1 MKKLAILIATLLIVC
16 LMACACGTV
25 EETSTP
31 DSTPEST
38 QTQTSTPA
46 SEAPKS
52 EAPTSQAPTSQAP
65 TSQAPSTPSTPS
77 AGGSTVKF
85 DTIVANTTN
94 SKGADAF
101 TGEFNG
107 LTITAA
113 DVKVSSG
120 KTAKSGSLNG
130 TVFTGNYLQLGK
142 NGSAT
147 NKCISFTASQTGTVE
162 IYANCGSSG
171 VEAGVLYFGSES
183 VSTVKNSQL
192 DAFTF
197 SVTAGT
203 TYTLYAGAAGSINV
217 FAIVGI

>member
-31 DSTPEST
+31 DSTSEST
-38 QTQTSTPA
+38 QTQT

-52 EAPTSQAPTSQAP
+52 EAPKSEAP

-120 KTAKSGSLNG
+120 KAAKSGSLNG
-130 TVFTGNYLQLGK
+130 TTFTGNYLQLGK

-183 VSTVKNSQL
+183 VSNVKNSQL

-197 SVTAGT
+197 NVTAGT

>member
-25 EETSTP
+25 EENSSAP
-31 DSTPEST
+31 DSSE
-38 QTQTSTPA
+38 TSVAT

-52 EAPTSQAPTSQAP
+52 EAPKSEAPKSEAP

-120 KTAKSGSLNG
+120 KAAKSGSLNG
-130 TVFTGNYLQLGK
+130 TTFTGNYLQLGK

-162 IYANCGSSG
+162 IYANCGSTG

-183 VSTVKNSQL
+183 VSNVKNSQL

-217 FAIVGI
+217 FAIVGV

>member
-25 EETSTP
+25 EENSSAP
-31 DSTPEST
+31 DSSE
-38 QTQTSTPA
+38 TSVATSEAPK

-52 EAPTSQAPTSQAP
+52 EAPTSQAPTSE
-65 TSQAPSTPSTPS
+65 APSTPSTPS

-197 SVTAGT
+197 NVTAGT

>member
-31 DSTPEST
+31 DSTSEST
-38 QTQTSTPA
+38 QTQTSTPT

-52 EAPTSQAPTSQAP
+52 EAPKSEAP

-120 KTAKSGSLNG
+120 KPAKSGSLNG

-162 IYANCGSSG
+162 IYANCGSTG

-183 VSTVKNSQL
+183 VSNVKNSQL

>member
-25 EETSTP
+25 EENSSAP
-31 DSTPEST
+31 DSSE
-38 QTQTSTPA
+38 TSVAT

-52 EAPTSQAPTSQAP
+52 EAPKSEAP

-120 KTAKSGSLNG
+120 KAAKSGSLNG
-130 TVFTGNYLQLGK
+130 TTFTGNYLQLGK

-162 IYANCGSSG
+162 IYANCGSTG

-183 VSTVKNSQL
+183 VSNVKNSQL

-217 FAIVGI
+217 FAIVGV